1 MKVEGPKGPSKIQ
14 KSKKSS
20 KSSKAEGDFSSF
32 LTNSAGEAEQTAAAQ
47 NISKV
52 DVLLAA
58 QASEDPTE
66 RAARQRMQ
74 QRGNDI
80 LDSLENIKMA
90 LINGN
95 LRMSHIENITH
106 MVAQNREKID
116 DPGLMHILDEIDLR
130 AQVELA
136 KLEAA
141 RDAALEQMQTA

>member
-1 MKVEGPKGPSKIQ
+1 MKVEGPKGPKNVQ

-20 KSSKAEGDFSSF
+20 KSSSSDADFSSF
-32 LTNSAGEAEQTAAAQ
+32 MTNSAAEAETTAAAQ
-47 NISKV
+47 SIARV

-66 RAARQRMQ
+66 RAARQRMH
-74 QRGNDI
+74 QRGTDI
-80 LDSLENIKMA
+80 LDSLEQIKMA

-106 MVAQNREKID
+106 LVAVNREKID
-116 DPGLMHILDEIDLR
+116 DPNLSYVLDEIDLR

-141 RDAALEQMQTA
+141 RDAALKQMQTS